1 MYNLSG
7 PQFPEI
13 IRDYRVSC
21 DQNKRMR
28 FKYSERW
35 SRARTQ
41 GHHIRASGPWK
52 TRKHGLWGRMRSS
65 PSVGREGGKWVWRG
79 EMVRGT
85 FKGSPLVWIWT
96 EFWKGGWGTKIQYI
110 RPKYFHCLSTEGL
123 RAGRG
128 QLCRTWLVKDWP
140 SVRWSGLVWR
150 AVEGKGGESR
160 TWGN

>member
-28 FKYSERW
+28 FKYSKMQ

-52 TRKHGLWGRMRSS
+52 TRQHGF
-65 PSVGREGGKWVWRG
+65 WV
-79 EMVRGT
+79 E
-85 FKGSPLVWIWT
+85 
-96 EFWKGGWGTKIQYI
+96 
-110 RPKYFHCLSTEGL
+110 
-123 RAGRG
+123 
-128 QLCRTWLVKDWP
+128 
-140 SVRWSGLVWR
+140 
-150 AVEGKGGESR
+150 
-160 TWGN
+160 